1 MFTKYLLVRSEFMRV
16 YIIQVDS
23 EKFSEET
30 FETLISMEEEVQHKE
45 NLISSLNRNL
55 VMCNSINTVFT

>member
-1 MFTKYLLVRSEFMRV
+1 M

-23 EKFSEET
+23 EEFSEET
-30 FETLISMEEEVQHKE
+30 LEMLIWRRKYSKE

-55 VMCNSINTVFT
+55 VMYNSINTVFT

>member
-23 EKFSEET
+23 EEFSEET
-30 FETLISMEEEVQHKE
+30 FDTLIRMEEEV
-45 NLISSLNRNL
+45 
-55 VMCNSINTVFT
+55 